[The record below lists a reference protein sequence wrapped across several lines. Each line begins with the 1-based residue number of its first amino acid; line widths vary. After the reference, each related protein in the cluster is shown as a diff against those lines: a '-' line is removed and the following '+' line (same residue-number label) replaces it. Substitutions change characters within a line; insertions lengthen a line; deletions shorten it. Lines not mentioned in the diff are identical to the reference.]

1 MEQSSNLENVLRD
14 HLDGEKRRLDRIETK
29 IDKLSEFVVQLARVE
44 EKIEVL
50 EYSRENLGKRVKSI
64 EETQVNAVMTL
75 DAQTRVLQTITR
87 LGWVLVTTAITGVV
101 GITLYGGVIG

>member
-50 EYSRENLGKRVKSI
+50 EYSREILGKRVKSI
-64 EETQVNAVMTL
+64 EETQINAVMTL

>member
-14 HLDGEKRRLDRIETK
+14 HLDGEKRRL
-29 IDKLSEFVVQLARVE
+29 VQLARVE

-64 EETQVNAVMTL
+64 EETQINAVMTL

>member
-1 MEQSSNLENVLRD
+1 MEQRSNLENVLRD

-64 EETQVNAVMTL
+64 EETQLNAVMTL

>member
-1 MEQSSNLENVLRD
+1 MEQRSNLENVLRD

-64 EETQVNAVMTL
+64 EETQINAVMTL

>member
-1 MEQSSNLENVLRD
+1 MEQSSNLENVLRA

-64 EETQVNAVMTL
+64 EETQINAVMTL

>member
-1 MEQSSNLENVLRD
+1 MEQSSNLENVLRA

-64 EETQVNAVMTL
+64 EETQLNAVMTL

>member
-64 EETQVNAVMTL
+64 EETQINAVMTL

>member
-1 MEQSSNLENVLRD
+1 MEQSSNLENVLRA
-14 HLDGEKRRLDRIETK
+14 HLDGEERRLDRIETK

-64 EETQVNAVMTL
+64 EETQINAVMTL